1 MPVEVGCRC
10 WQFRAAVCTG
20 GVTDR
25 AEQGQPELLGVVLV
39 ALHLHEGEP
48 ARLAR
53 PAGPGAQQR
62 RLPAAG
68 RGRDDRHLARRRAI
82 QGSEKITPVDQPG
95 SCWSHRHRPALISTP
110 DTPGAGHA
118 VLAPSVSV
126 SGQRTYC
133 QRRAK
138 PRFCRTLKHAPPP
151 RSADAACGESPGSG
165 DGLSPGWRRAWA
177 RRESSHGRQGRAP
190 RSQGDTV
197 TSPASGAGSAPDLPD
212 YAPATG
218 SAPSGT
224 GRAASPA
231 ATAGGS
237 NRRLGLAL
245 LVIATAQLMVVLDAT
260 IVNVA
265 LPHIQQALGF
275 SGSGLEWV
283 VNAYAVT
290 FGGLLLLGGRAGDIL
305 GRRRVF
311 VFGLLLFSGASLL
324 GGFATSEWWLLTA
337 RAVQGVGGAVI
348 APTALALIT
357 TNFPE
362 GGERNRA
369 FGVYAAMAGAGS
381 AVGLLLGGILTT
393 YASWRWVLFVNV
405 PIGILVAA
413 AAPRV
418 LAESPRRPGRID
430 VAGAV
435 TGTGGIAL
443 LVYGLSKAA
452 AGPDGVSHWGDAQVL
467 ASLAA
472 SVVLLVSFVLI
483 EMRSSRPLLPMRV
496 LADRNRSGAYLIM
509 LCVATGLFGLFFF
522 LTLFIQNVLGY
533 SAIRSGIAYLPFAVG
548 VVIASGLASQLVPR
562 IGPRPLIVA
571 GAAMVAGGMFWFS
584 RLTEHAGYAGH
595 LLGPQLVSSFGL
607 GLVFVPLAL
616 VALHNVAEQDSG
628 VASSLLNTAQQV
640 GGAIGLALLGT
651 VAWTTVADS
660 VRTQVAHAA
669 RPPRRRASH
678 CRSRAP
684 PRRRP
689 STITP

>member
-1 MPVEVGCRC
+1 
-10 WQFRAAVCTG
+10 
-20 GVTDR
+20 
-25 AEQGQPELLGVVLV
+25 
-39 ALHLHEGEP
+39 
-48 ARLAR
+48 
-53 PAGPGAQQR
+53 
-62 RLPAAG
+62 
-68 RGRDDRHLARRRAI
+68 
-82 QGSEKITPVDQPG
+82 
-95 SCWSHRHRPALISTP
+95 
-110 DTPGAGHA
+110 
-118 VLAPSVSV
+118 
-126 SGQRTYC
+126 
-133 QRRAK
+133 
-138 PRFCRTLKHAPPP
+138 
-151 RSADAACGESPGSG
+151 
-165 DGLSPGWRRAWA
+165 
-177 RRESSHGRQGRAP
+177 
-190 RSQGDTV
+190 V
-197 TSPASGAGSAPDLPD
+197 TSPASGAGSAPDPPA
-212 YAPATG
+212 YASIPQSVPA
-218 SAPSGT
+218 SQSLT
-224 GRAASPA
+224 GRAAPPG
-231 ATAGGS
+231 ATAGGG

-265 LPHIQQALGF
+265 LPHVQSALGF

-311 VFGLLLFSGASLL
+311 IFGLLLFSAASLL
-324 GGFATSEWWLLTA
+324 GGFATSQAWLLTA

-362 GGERNRA
+362 GAERNRA

-381 AVGLLLGGILTT
+381 AAGLLLGGILTT
-393 YASWRWVLFVNV
+393 YLSWRWVLFVNV
-405 PIGILVAA
+405 PIGIVVAT

-418 LAESPRRPGRID
+418 LSESPRRPGKVD

-435 TGTGGIAL
+435 TATGGVAL

-452 AGPDGVSHWGDAQVL
+452 TGADGISHWGDTQVL

-483 EMRSSRPLLPMRV
+483 EMRSPHPLLPMRV
-496 LADRNRSGAYLIM
+496 LADRNRSGSYLIM

-533 SAIRSGIAYLPFAVG
+533 SAIRTGVAYLPFAVG
-548 VVIASGLASQLVPR
+548 VVASSALASLLVPR
-562 IGPRPLIVA
+562 FGPRPLIVV

-584 RLTEHAGYAGH
+584 QLTEHAGYFSQ
-595 LLGPQLVSSFGL
+595 LLGPQLVSSVGL
-607 GLVFVPLAL
+607 GLVFVPLSL

-628 VASSLLNTAQQV
+628 VASSLLNAAQQV
-640 GGAIGLALLGT
+640 GGAIGLAVLGT

-669 RPPRRRASH
+669 GAVAKPGTPPPASIYDH
-678 CRSRAP
+678 ALTDGFSRAFEVAAGIGLLALLIALATIRVS
-684 PRRRP
+684 RRELSGAVPKPQEAAPQPGTVQPAAPQPGTVEKQEERAALAAAARP
-689 STITP
+689 CRFC

>member
-1 MPVEVGCRC
+1 M
-10 WQFRAAVCTG
+10 
-20 GVTDR
+20 
-25 AEQGQPELLGVVLV
+25 
-39 ALHLHEGEP
+39 
-48 ARLAR
+48 
-53 PAGPGAQQR
+53 
-62 RLPAAG
+62 
-68 RGRDDRHLARRRAI
+68 
-82 QGSEKITPVDQPG
+82 TP
-95 SCWSHRHRPALISTP
+95 
-110 DTPGAGHA
+110 
-118 VLAPSVSV
+118 
-126 SGQRTYC
+126 
-133 QRRAK
+133 
-138 PRFCRTLKHAPPP
+138 
-151 RSADAACGESPGSG
+151 
-165 DGLSPGWRRAWA
+165 
-177 RRESSHGRQGRAP
+177 
-190 RSQGDTV
+190 
-197 TSPASGAGSAPDLPD
+197 PASGADSASGPPD
-212 YAPATG
+212 YAPVP
-218 SAPSGT
+218 PSTPGPQPVT
-224 GRAASPA
+224 GRPASPE
-231 ATAGGS
+231 ATVSGG

-290 FGGLLLLGGRAGDIL
+290 FGGLLLLGGRAGDIF

-324 GGFATSEWWLLTA
+324 GGFATSQWWLLTA
-337 RAVQGVGGAVI
+337 RAVQGAGGAVI

-369 FGVYAAMAGAGS
+369 FSVYAAMAGAGS

-393 YASWRWVLFVNV
+393 YVSWRWCFFVNV
-405 PIGILVAA
+405 PIGIVVAA

-418 LAESPRRPGRID
+418 LAESPWRPGRID

-435 TGTGGIAL
+435 TGTLGIAL

-452 AGPDGVSHWGDAQVL
+452 TGADGVSHWGDAQVL
-467 ASLAA
+467 ASLAV

-496 LADRNRSGAYLIM
+496 LADRSRSGAYLIM

-522 LTLFIQNVLGY
+522 LTLFIQTVLGY
-533 SAIRSGIAYLPFAVG
+533 SAIRAGIAYLPFAVG
-548 VVIASGLASQLVPR
+548 VVIASALASPLVAR
-562 IGPRPLIVA
+562 IGPRPLIVV
-571 GAAMVAGGMFWFS
+571 GSAMVAGGMFWFS
-584 RLTEHAGYAGH
+584 RLTEHAGYASH

-651 VAWTTVADS
+651 IAWTAVADS
-660 VRTQVAHAA
+660 IRTQVAHAA
-669 RPPRRRASH
+669 AAAAAGGPGQSNTAQAGQPLPKPGTPPLASIYDH
-678 CRSRAP
+678 ALTVGFSRAFAVAAGIGLLALLIAIVAIRVSRQELAGTAPEPQEPAPQPAASQPAP
-684 PRRRP
+684 PQPAAVHVNGDQAALAAAVRP
-689 STITP
+689 GRLC